1 MAKYKYLRQGVSITG
16 FDTPTFARA
25 ISAAQEIY
33 GKFDRQFAD
42 GTLLSWATS
51 HQDHEKV
58 VCLDVANRYFTPK
71 QNTRG
76 LLSIPFQEE
85 VDPRGVLVNMATGDT
100 VHSYIHTDDNQVQ
113 YFTTF
118 KGVAGERK

>member
-1 MAKYKYLRQGVSITG
+1 VAKYKYLRQGVSITG
-16 FDTPTFARA
+16 FDTSIFARA

-51 HQDHEKV
+51 HLDHEDA
-58 VCLDVANRYFTPK
+58 VCLDIANRYFTLK
-71 QNTRG
+71 RNTRG
-76 LLSIPFQEE
+76 LPSVPFQEE
-85 VDPRGVLVNMATGDT
+85 VDPRRVLVNMAAGDA

-113 YFTTF
+113 YFSTF
-118 KGVAGERK
+118 KGLAGERK